1 MSGVRTRFAP
11 SPTGHLHVG
20 GARTALFNFLYARH
34 HGGTF
39 VLRIE
44 DTDRER
50 STDESTRAILESM
63 RWLGLDWDEGPYFQS
78 QRTGLYLEHVERL
91 LKEGKAYRCDCPPE
105 VVEAK
110 RQKALIEGRKP
121 KYDGTCRAR
130 TDVDPSKPHVVRFKA
145 PQTGTTV
152 VPDLLKGEVVYDN
165 EELDD
170 LVILRTDGSPTYNFV
185 VVVDDAL
192 MGITHV
198 IRGDDHL
205 NNTPRQ
211 IQLYQALGYPLPRFA
226 HVPMILGPDKKRLSK
241 RHGATS
247 VEAYR
252 DAGFLPEALVN
263 FLARLGWSH
272 GDQEIFSLQELID
285 LFDLD
290 GVGRSASVFN
300 EDKLLWLNAHYIK
313 ECPQDRLVDL
323 VRPFLERKGYDTAD
337 RGKLAVLVEAFRPR
351 CKTLAEFAEKATPY
365 FVREIEVDPAAAK
378 KHLKAS
384 IAPVLADL
392 LEAFRA
398 VERWDVPSLERAF
411 LEVVEGK
418 HALKIGKAAQPLRVA
433 VTGTTVSP
441 GIFETLVL
449 VGREWALERIER
461 ALEMARAR
469 AASG

>member
-11 SPTGHLHVG
+11 SPTGYLHVG

-50 STDESTRAILESM
+50 STEESTRAILDSM
-63 RWLGLDWDEGPYFQS
+63 QWLGLEWDEGPYFQS
-78 QRTGLYLEHVERL
+78 QRTELYLEHVEKL
-91 LKEGKAYRCDCPPE
+91 LREGKAYRCDCPPE

-110 RQKALIEGRKP
+110 RQKALAEGRKP

-145 PQTGTTV
+145 PQGGTTT
-152 VPDLLKGEVVYDN
+152 VPDLLRGEVTYDN

-211 IQLYQALGYPLPRFA
+211 IQLYHALGYPLPKFA

-252 DAGFLPEALVN
+252 EAGFLPEALVN

-272 GDQEIFSLQELID
+272 GDQEIFSLQELIE

-290 GVGRSASVFN
+290 GVGRSASIFN
-300 EDKLLWLNAHYIK
+300 ED
-313 ECPQDRLVDL
+313 
-323 VRPFLERKGYDTAD
+323 
-337 RGKLAVLVEAFRPR
+337 
-351 CKTLAEFAEKATPY
+351 
-365 FVREIEVDPAAAK
+365 
-378 KHLKAS
+378 
-384 IAPVLADL
+384 
-392 LEAFRA
+392 
-398 VERWDVPSLERAF
+398 
-411 LEVVEGK
+411 
-418 HALKIGKAAQPLRVA
+418 
-433 VTGTTVSP
+433 
-441 GIFETLVL
+441 
-449 VGREWALERIER
+449 
-461 ALEMARAR
+461 
-469 AASG
+469 